1 MKTPAQRREY
11 HRQWMRAY
19 RAAQPI
25 KSRRP
30 ERRRA
35 KTPKRKAYLF
45 AYNRTPEFREM
56 TRRREAQP
64 ERKVYRRMI
73 DAKPQHRRRRRL
85 YSKQTNQ
92 SRTLRRN
99 TKLAGRAPP
108 KRCELCQQIRKLRF
122 DHDHRTG
129 KFRGWICHTC
139 NVGLGQLG
147 DTVQGLQKGV
157 AYLKGEL
164 PWQSHF

>member
-30 ERRRA
+30 ER
-35 KTPKRKAYLF
+35 
-45 AYNRTPEFREM
+45 
-56 TRRREAQP
+56 
-64 ERKVYRRMI
+64 
-73 DAKPQHRRRRRL
+73 
-85 YSKQTNQ
+85 
-92 SRTLRRN
+92 
-99 TKLAGRAPP
+99 
-108 KRCELCQQIRKLRF
+108 
-122 DHDHRTG
+122 
-129 KFRGWICHTC
+129 
-139 NVGLGQLG
+139 
-147 DTVQGLQKGV
+147 QGLQKGV